1 MNRMLIF
8 AMLPVALSTNAA
20 CLTDPP
26 EIGDIGPGSG
36 LVCQA
41 LTQRFPGAT
50 LAVEGRSI
58 HSPTEVRVTASVDG
72 RPILLD
78 YRLTG
83 VDWGAESVDSRSA
96 DRASSRPDSPAGP
109 VGVTAPKGAAD
120 VSAIERRRLFEPT
133 SGELRAEAAG
143 RIYIYEGLRDTD
155 VERALEEEFKRVQNM
170 MFIRV
175 KPTDQD
181 GNPQKDPE
189 TGAEYV
195 QNDGC

>member
-1 MNRMLIF
+1 MNRLLIL
-8 AMLPVALSTNAA
+8 AMFPLALGANAS
-20 CLTDPP
+20 CVTDPP
-26 EIGDIGPGSG
+26 EMGDIGPGSG
-36 LVCQA
+36 LVCQE

-58 HSPTEVRVTASVDG
+58 HSPTEVSVTASVGG

-78 YRLTG
+78 YRLAG
-83 VDWGAESVDSRSA
+83 GEWIVDEAGSRSA
-96 DRASSRPDSPAGP
+96 DKASSRFDRPTPNVAA
-109 VGVTAPKGAAD
+109 TAPGGAAD
-120 VSAIERRRLFEPT
+120 VSEIERRRLFEPT

-143 RIYIYEGLRDTD
+143 RIYIYEGLRDRD

-175 KPTDQD
+175 KPTDEG
-181 GNPQKDPE
+181 GNPAKDPI

-195 QNDGC
+195 QDDGC

>member
-1 MNRMLIF
+1 MNRMLILAIF
-8 AMLPVALSTNAA
+8 PLSLGANAS
-20 CLTDPP
+20 CVTDPP
-26 EIGDIGPGSG
+26 EMGDIGPGSG
-36 LVCQA
+36 LVCQELA
-41 LTQRFPGAT
+41 QRFPGAA

-78 YRLTG
+78 YRLAG
-83 VDWGAESVDSRSA
+83 IEWIVDESGFHSA
-96 DRASSRPDSPAGP
+96 D
-109 VGVTAPKGAAD
+109 TAILPSNLPTRTVIATAAKGATD
-120 VSAIERRRLFEPT
+120 VSEIERRRLFEPT

-175 KPTDQD
+175 KPTDEG
-181 GNPQKDPE
+181 GNPRKDPE

>member
-1 MNRMLIF
+1 MKTTIILALLPF
-8 AMLPVALSTNAA
+8 ALGANAS
-20 CLTDPP
+20 CVTDPP
-26 EIGDIGPGSG
+26 EMGDIGPASG

-72 RPILLD
+72 RPILLG
-78 YRLTG
+78 YRLAG
-83 VDWGAESVDSRSA
+83 VEWVADESGSRSA
-96 DRASSRPDSPAGP
+96 DTASSRSDRPTPNVAA
-109 VGVTAPKGAAD
+109 TAPGHAAD
-120 VSAIERRRLFEPT
+120 VSEIERRRLFEPT
-133 SGELRAEAAG
+133 PGELRAEAAG

-155 VERALEEEFKRVQNM
+155 VERALEEEFKRVESM

-175 KPTDQD
+175 KPTDEG
-181 GNPQKDPE
+181 GNPVKDPK

>member
-1 MNRMLIF
+1 MKTTIILALLPF
-8 AMLPVALSTNAA
+8 ALGASASCV
-20 CLTDPP
+20 TDKP
-26 EIGDIGPGSG
+26 EMGDIGPASG
-36 LVCQA
+36 LVCQE
-41 LTQRFPGAT
+41 LTQRFPGANLT
-50 LAVEGRSI
+50 VEGRSI
-58 HSPTEVRVTASVDG
+58 HSPTEVRVTAWVDG

-83 VDWGAESVDSRSA
+83 LDWGAESVDSRSA
-96 DRASSRPDSPAGP
+96 DSASSRPDGP
-109 VGVTAPKGAAD
+109 TPNVASTAPGLAAD
-120 VSAIERRRLFEPT
+120 VSEIERRRLFEPT

-175 KPTDQD
+175 KPTDEG
-181 GNPQKDPE
+181 GNPRKDPE